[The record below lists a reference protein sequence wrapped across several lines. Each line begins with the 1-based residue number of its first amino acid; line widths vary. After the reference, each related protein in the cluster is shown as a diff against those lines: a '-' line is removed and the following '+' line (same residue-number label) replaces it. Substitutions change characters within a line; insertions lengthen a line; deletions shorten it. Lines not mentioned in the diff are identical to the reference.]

1 MNCSINCLTFV
12 PQAFLSVF
20 ISLHVCSD
28 LDPIKIQVD
37 EDSVN
42 IVKIQN
48 LVEFGQAF
56 SLKKTSIWVP
66 LFLIHPVLFSIN
78 VHNCKPFSA
87 HKIAHNLDFELKKDD
102 Q

>member
-42 IVKIQN
+42 IVKIQI
-48 LVEFGQAF
+48 LVEFGRAF
-56 SLKKTSIWVP
+56 SLKKNIFFAIYYNIWPYSSI
-66 LFLIHPVLFSIN
+66 LGFKHEHYTFYAMQLLS
-78 VHNCKPFSA
+78 
-87 HKIAHNLDFELKKDD
+87 
-102 Q
+102 